1 MKHLNDILNE
11 GILDAEENVKNL
23 DNKTKSVL
31 AVQWVLDHICE
42 HAAANADL
50 VKKALTVNKDNTLT
64 IDMPVDLV
72 VKEDMPDYVQ
82 FDDVYNIEYKI
93 QNRTESSIKINVPVT
108 ASSLKVVTYQDRG
121 KSLELIME
129 SKKGCTIPEVEIKGQ
144 IESIKFPR
152 KFNCE
157 NLNIMSLETFKFES
171 SRLPSCK
178 TINLSREAVENYIRK
193 RWKIEADRIKLWN

>member
-1 MKHLNDILNE
+1 MFNE
-11 GILDAEENVKNL
+11 SILDAEEDVKNL
-23 DNKTKSVL
+23 DGKIKTGL

-72 VKEDMPDYVQ
+72 IKEDMPDYVQ
-82 FDDVYNIEYKI
+82 FNDVYNIEYKI
-93 QNRTESSIKINVPVT
+93 QNKTESRIKINIPVT
-108 ASSLKVVTYQDRG
+108 TGSIKVITYQDRS
-121 KSLELIME
+121 KPLELIME
-129 SKKGCTIPEVEIKGQ
+129 SKKGCTVTEVEIKGY

-157 NLNIMSLETFKFES
+157 NLNMMSLDTFKFES

-193 RWKIEADRIKLWN
+193 QWKIEADRIKLWN

>member
-1 MKHLNDILNE
+1 MKHLNDMFNE
-11 GILDAEENVKNL
+11 GILDTEENIKNL
-23 DNKTKSVL
+23 DNKTKSTL

-42 HAAANADL
+42 YAAANADL

-72 VKEDMPDYVQ
+72 IKEDMPDYVQ
-82 FDDVYNIEYKI
+82 FNDVYNIEYKI
-93 QNRTESSIKINVPVT
+93 QNKTESSIKINIPVT
-108 ASSLKVVTYQDRG
+108 TAFIKVVTYQDRS
-121 KSLELIME
+121 KPLELIME
-129 SKKGCTIPEVEIKGQ
+129 SKKGCTVPDVEIKGH

-157 NLNIMSLETFKFES
+157 NLNMMSLDTFKFES

-193 RWKIEADRIKLWN
+193 QWKIEADRIKLWN